1 MSGLREKQVDGPMAM
16 QPAEGRNK
24 LILLTCGTGENI
36 HNDKSENIYLTETV
50 QSCDVADIFVIL
62 KICCAKG
69 VITPKILTHPFPGW

>member
-1 MSGLREKQVDGPMAM
+1 MAM

-24 LILLTCGTGENI
+24 LILLTSGTGENI